1 MSANG
6 RGPRVDVVCFGM
18 LSHLYY
24 MVGERAQYNG
34 GAKLDGAFEGFGDDG
49 ALIASL
55 LHRWGLPTGLACTAL
70 GDDDVGRRVAKQITA
85 LGIPG
90 ELRVLKGLE
99 TEREVCVAD
108 PSGARTFWQQR
119 NPEVL
124 ATLATADLSMLEG
137 ARLLYVDWYDGEPVQ
152 RAMEEA
158 VRLGVPVYFNVES
171 HYDDEELVRR
181 LAPLATFCQV
191 SLDEPGA
198 EAGDRAARVAESL
211 LARGI
216 GTAIVTMGSGGC
228 LVSNGADTAQVG
240 TPELP
245 VVDGS
250 GAGACFSAGFIYA
263 HFQGWSLESCARF
276 AVAAASLKCTRLG
289 FDHLSPVEIEGLGA
303 GIPAT

>member
-1 MSANG
+1 
-6 RGPRVDVVCFGM
+6 M
-18 LSHLYY
+18 LTHTYY
-24 MVGERAQYNG
+24 MVGERAQHNG

-55 LHRWGLPTGLACTAL
+55 LHRWGLPAGLACTAL

-198 EAGDRAARVAESL
+198 EGGDLAARVAESL
-211 LARGI
+211 LVRGI
-216 GTAIVTMGSGGC
+216 STAIVTRGSGGC
-228 LVSNGADTAQVG
+228 LVSNGSATAQCG
-240 TPELP
+240 TPDLP
-245 VVDGS
+245 VVDGG
-250 GAGACFSAGFIYA
+250 GAGAAFSAGFIFA
-263 HFQGWSLESCARF
+263 HFQGWSIEKCARF
-276 AVAAASLKCTRLG
+276 ATATGSLKCTKMG
-289 FDHLSPVEIEGLGA
+289 FDHLNLVEIEGLSA
-303 GIPAT
+303 SISAT